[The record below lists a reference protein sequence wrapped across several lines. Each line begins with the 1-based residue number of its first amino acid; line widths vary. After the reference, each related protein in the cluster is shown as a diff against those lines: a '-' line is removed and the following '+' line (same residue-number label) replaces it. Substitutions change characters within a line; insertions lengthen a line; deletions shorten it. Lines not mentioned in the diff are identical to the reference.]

1 MSVFLALSVPEF
13 RRISFCKTP
22 LTWLLLLASG
32 LSAAAQQSLPGS
44 GNALTFNGYSSYVA
58 CGSNNRGITREVT
71 VEAWV
76 KTTSS
81 AYQWVAGKYLNSN
94 FEEKGF
100 HLYTTGGAAG
110 FNGRNGSGQY
120 MSSGLSRTRVD
131 DGRWHL
137 LTGVCSIST
146 WQIYVDGVLENTG
159 VYSSSSSDLTTTTQ
173 LVIGCYNV
181 QSGQFFAGEID
192 EVRVWRIA
200 RVESEIRN
208 YMCRKFDTAPQALV
222 AYYRFDQT
230 GTAAVADDG
239 TMPVAGTLVNLSSNN
254 WHLSGA
260 PLGDVSASLYQST
273 WPAGTRLPLAT
284 LSGDSAIVSTI
295 SASTRGVQLYAVN
308 GAPTIAPPGAAATD
322 YVGVFTVGNT
332 PAASTYALRLR
343 PRTGP
348 ACRNVFVRPS
358 NELAWTLP
366 TPPPTTTTSLLITNA
381 LYRSE
386 HLLTPD
392 IAVPVAI
399 TGDSVLCGGARTQL
413 SVVTAGAATY
423 RWNTGATTATLPN
436 LGPGTYTV
444 TVSFASGCTRM
455 LRRTVRAGIPPV
467 LAIAGDSTLCA
478 GGSTTLTA
486 TAAGATAYRW
496 NTGATTAALTISQAG
511 SYVVTATYGTGC
523 TVTSRRE
530 VRLNSALAPP
540 AFTLGADTTLC
551 DGDQLLLQGPAGAGL
566 RYQWSDGSG
575 SRQLLVQAAGRYT
588 LRVLTACG
596 EQSAT
601 RSVATRSCIVVPNVV
616 TANADRKN
624 DSFAVQGLHGEGWAL
639 EVYNRWGRA
648 VFQTA
653 NYHNDWG
660 ADAAPGLYYVLL
672 RRPATAY
679 QYKGWVEVLR

>member
-1 MSVFLALSVPEF
+1 M
-13 RRISFCKTP
+13 
-22 LTWLLLLASG
+22 
-32 LSAAAQQSLPGS
+32 
-44 GNALTFNGYSSYVA
+44 
-58 CGSNNRGITREVT
+58 RG
-71 VEAWV
+71 
-76 KTTSS
+76 
-81 AYQWVAGKYLNSN
+81 
-94 FEEKGF
+94 
-100 HLYTTGGAAG
+100 
-110 FNGRNGSGQY
+110 
-120 MSSGLSRTRVD
+120 
-131 DGRWHL
+131 
-137 LTGVCSIST
+137 
-146 WQIYVDGVLENTG
+146 NTG

-200 RVESEIRN
+200 RDEGQIRN
-208 YMCRKFDTAPQALV
+208 YMCKKFDTAPQALV

-295 SASTRGVQLYAVN
+295 SASTRGVQLYVVN
-308 GAPTIAPPGAAATD
+308 GAPSIAPPGAAVTD

-332 PAASTYALRLR
+332 PAASTYALRPR

-366 TPPPTTTTSLLITNA
+366 TPLPTTTTSLLITSA
-381 LYRSE
+381 LYRGE

-399 TGDSVLCGGARTQL
+399 AGDSVLCGGARTQL

-423 RWNTGATTATLPN
+423 RWNTGAT
-436 LGPGTYTV
+436 
-444 TVSFASGCTRM
+444 
-455 LRRTVRAGIPPV
+455 
-467 LAIAGDSTLCA
+467 
-478 GGSTTLTA
+478 
-486 TAAGATAYRW
+486 
-496 NTGATTAALTISQAG
+496 
-511 SYVVTATYGTGC
+511 YGTGC
-523 TVTSRRE
+523 TVTDRRE
-530 VRLNSALAPP
+530 VRLNSAVAPP

-551 DGDQLLLQGPAGAGL
+551 DGDQLLLQGPVGAGL
-566 RYQWSDGSG
+566 RYQWSDGSD

-588 LRVLTACG
+588 LRVLTTCG

-601 RSVATRSCIVVPNVV
+601 RSVTTRSCVSVPNVV

-624 DSFAVQGLHGEGWAL
+624 DSFAVQGLHQG
-639 EVYNRWGRA
+639 
-648 VFQTA
+648 
-653 NYHNDWG
+653 
-660 ADAAPGLYYVLL
+660 
-672 RRPATAY
+672 
-679 QYKGWVEVLR
+679 